1 MSSQLPTILNSTF
14 LTSGLSKGF
23 FEFVTKVGEAI
34 SKQEEDRYVTEELTY
49 LKNKLNQPDVSTYK
63 MKDYITRLI
72 YCEMLGYNVEFGH
85 IHAVNLAQSAK
96 GLWEKRDLRS
106 SNYLEVCAA
115 LTVLCHLLNK
125 EMIPAVFG
133 LVEEKLSHPKDT
145 VRKKAIMVFHRLFHD
160 TPEMIEHLD
169 ERFRQILTTRDP
181 GVLGAILCLFVDF
194 VKKDPSKFKD
204 LVPVLVNILEQVL
217 DRYLPRNY
225 DYHGVPA
232 PWIQVKV
239 IEMMGMLAQDD
250 EKQAENGVDCAYAI
264 IFECIRA
271 LARLHP
277 QVLRALIHKPSH
289 LNPLSIITRFLKS
302 HNHNLKYLGLIALSE
317 VDPIWWAEGEWC
329 GEEQMKVIVDCLEE
343 KDDSLKR
350 KTLDLL
356 YKMANSQNVVIIVEK
371 MIEALRNTS
380 ATDEFLRNLLV
391 DRIIQITEKYPLEI
405 LWMIKSI
412 ITTFEIAGDLV
423 QEKTGDFVFLIM
435 SKNTKKDSELR
446 KCAFVEALKV
456 LDKDLS
462 NTSLSLLTW
471 TVRVLGEFM
480 DHSDAQSEK
489 VIDTFCELLNKEYA
503 TRGLQSS
510 IITALLKY
518 VSKTKD
524 CSDKVMEAVARCR
537 ESSSSDIKQRS
548 REFLILADDLIL
560 LNKLLEPSYTD
571 EITIDETLSFLDE
584 FVETALK
591 DGAKPYNPIP
601 IVRSKETSES
611 EKKPI
616 EIRYEAYDKPTLPY
630 YRNQSSISNS
640 NLSEPRYGDSGLATS
655 PIDDGILSS
664 WSGNPPVTPV

>member
-49 LKNKLNQPDVSTYK
+49 LKNKLNQPDISTYK

-96 GLWEKRDLRS
+96 GLWEKRVACSLFLHETHQFSIMLINTIQKDLRS

-133 LVEEKLSHPKDT
+133 LVEENLSHPKDT
-145 VRKKAIMVFHRLFHD
+145 VRKKAIMVFHRLFYD
-160 TPEMIEHLD
+160 TPELISHLD
-169 ERFRQILTTRDP
+169 EKFRQILSTRDP

-194 VKKDPSKFKD
+194 VKKDPSRYKD
-204 LVPVLVNILEQVL
+204 LVPILVNILEQVL

-232 PWIQVKV
+232 PWIQVKI
-239 IEMMGMLAQDD
+239 IEMLGMLAKND
-250 EKQAENGVDCAYAI
+250 EKISSEVGQLIVHTLKKSENGVDCAYAV

-277 QVLRALIHKPSH
+277 QVLRVLIHKPSH

-302 HNHNLKYLGLIALSE
+302 NNHNLKYLGLIALSE

-356 YKMANSQNVVIIVEK
+356 YKMANSQNVVIVVEK
-371 MIEALRNTS
+371 MIEALRKTS
-380 ATDEFLRNLLV
+380 ATDEFLRKLLV
-391 DRIIQITEKYPLEI
+391 ARIIETAEKYPLE
-405 LWMIKSI
+405 
-412 ITTFEIAGDLV
+412 
-423 QEKTGDFVFLIM
+423 
-435 SKNTKKDSELR
+435 N
-446 KCAFVEALKV
+446 
-456 LDKDLS
+456 
-462 NTSLSLLTW
+462 
-471 TVRVLGEFM
+471 
-480 DHSDAQSEK
+480 
-489 VIDTFCELLNKEYA
+489 
-503 TRGLQSS
+503 
-510 IITALLKY
+510 
-518 VSKTKD
+518 
-524 CSDKVMEAVARCR
+524 
-537 ESSSSDIKQRS
+537 
-548 REFLILADDLIL
+548 
-560 LNKLLEPSYTD
+560 
-571 EITIDETLSFLDE
+571 
-584 FVETALK
+584 
-591 DGAKPYNPIP
+591 
-601 IVRSKETSES
+601 
-611 EKKPI
+611 
-616 EIRYEAYDKPTLPY
+616 
-630 YRNQSSISNS
+630 
-640 NLSEPRYGDSGLATS
+640 
-655 PIDDGILSS
+655 
-664 WSGNPPVTPV
+664 